1 MPYVTL
7 TRAQGNNRA
16 VIDGSVVPE
25 GFPLEFAQEAVLV
38 QGFRKMVRDLA
49 YDVSEMALTTY
60 LCAREHGVRFTA
72 LPVFLVRGF
81 HHGATLVRRDGSI
94 TAAKQLAGRRVG
106 VNRGYTVTTGVWG
119 RAILDTEGG
128 LDLDSVTWVRSD
140 DEHVAGYRPP
150 ANVVPAPSGRTLV
163 DLLKAGEL
171 DAVVGVGTDDPDLM
185 PLIPG
190 PGEAGFAALRE
201 RGLYPINHLVVVKD
215 DVLAAEPGIAAAVF
229 EAFAESKRR
238 YVERLRSGTVENA
251 TDRMYARVLAE
262 TGADPLPYGLEPNR
276 AVLEELMGHAVRQHI
291 LATPVPLEELF
302 APSTLDLAG

>member
-1 MPYVTL
+1 MNYVTL

-16 VIDGSVVPE
+16 VIDADVVPQ
-25 GFPLEFAQEAVLV
+25 GFPLQFAQEAVLV
-38 QGFRKMVRDLA
+38 QGFRKMVRNLA

-81 HHGATLVRRDGSI
+81 HHGAILVRSDDSI
-94 TAAKQLAGRRVG
+94 TEAGQLAGRRVG

-128 LDLDSVTWVRSD
+128 LDLDSVTWVRSG
-140 DEHVAGYRPP
+140 DEHVADYRPP
-150 ANVVPAPSGRTLV
+150 ANVVSAPEDRTLI
-163 DLLKAGEL
+163 DLLKEGEL
-171 DAVVGVGTDDPDLM
+171 DAVIGVATDDPDLT
-185 PLIPG
+185 PLVPD
-190 PGEAGFAALRE
+190 PEEAGFAALRK

-215 DVLAAEPGIAAAVF
+215 DVLATEPGIATAVF

-238 YVERLRSGTVENA
+238 YIEQLRAGTVENA

-262 TGADPLPYGLEPNR
+262 MGADPLPYGIEPNR
-276 AVLEELMGHAVRQHI
+276 AVLEELMGHAIRQHI
-291 LATPVPLEELF
+291 LAEPVPLESLF
-302 APSTLDLAG
+302 APSTLDLVG

>member
-1 MPYVTL
+1 MRCVTL

-16 VIDGSVVPE
+16 VIDGSVAPE

-60 LCAREHGVRFTA
+60 LCAREHGVRFNA
-72 LPVFLVRGF
+72 LPIFLVRGF
-81 HHGATLVRRDGSI
+81 HHGAILVRGDGSI
-94 TAAKQLAGRRVG
+94 TEAGQLSGRRVG

-119 RAILDTEGG
+119 RAILGTEGG
-128 LDLDSVTWVRSD
+128 LDLDSVTWVRSG

-150 ANVVPAPSGRTLV
+150 ANVVSAPAGRTLV

-171 DAVVGVGTDDPDLM
+171 DAVIGVDTDDPDLA
-185 PLIPG
+185 PLIADPV
-190 PGEAGFAALRE
+190 EAGFAALRS

-215 DVLAAEPGIAAAVF
+215 DVLAERPGIAAAVF

-238 YVERLRSGTVENA
+238 YVERLRSGEVADA

-276 AVLEELMGHAVRQHI
+276 AVLEELMGHAVRQRI
-291 LATPVPLEELF
+291 LAAPARIEDLF
-302 APSTLDLAG
+302 APATLKLAG

>member
-1 MPYVTL
+1 ML

-16 VIDGSVVPE
+16 LIDGDVVPR
-25 GFPLEFAQEAVLV
+25 GFAFEFAREAVLV

-81 HHGATLVRRDGSI
+81 HHGTILVRRDGSI
-94 TAAKQLAGRRVG
+94 TDARQLRRVG

-119 RAILDTEGG
+119 RAILATEGG
-128 LDLDSVTWVRSD
+128 LDLDSVTWVRSG
-140 DEHVAGYRPP
+140 DEHVATYRPP
-150 ANVVPAPSGRTLV
+150 ANVVSAPPGRTLI

-171 DAVVGVGTDDPDLM
+171 DAVVGVATDDPDVA
-185 PLIPG
+185 PLIPD
-190 PGEAGFAALRE
+190 PEEAGFAALRA
-201 RGLYPINHLVVVKD
+201 RGLYPINHLVVVRD
-215 DVLAAEPGIAAAVF
+215 DVLAAQPEIATAVF
-229 EAFAESKRR
+229 AAFAEAKRR
-238 YVERLRSGTVENA
+238 YVERLGSATPQNA

-276 AVLEELMGHAVRQHI
+276 AVLEELMDHAVRQHI
-291 LATPVPLEELF
+291 LTRPAPLDDLF
-302 APSTLDLAG
+302 APSTLDLVG

>member
-1 MPYVTL
+1 MRYVTL

-16 VIDGSVVPE
+16 VIDGSVVPQ
-25 GFPLEFAQEAVLV
+25 GFPLEFAQEAALV
-38 QGFRKMVRDLA
+38 QGFRKMVRNLA

-60 LCAREHGVRFTA
+60 LCAREHGVRFSA

-81 HHGATLVRRDGSI
+81 HHGAILVRRDGTI
-94 TAAKQLAGRRVG
+94 TGAKQLAGRRVG

-119 RAILDTEGG
+119 RAILGTEGG
-128 LDLDSVTWVRSD
+128 LDLDSVTWVRSG
-140 DEHVAGYRPP
+140 DEHVADYRQP
-150 ANVVPAPSGRTLV
+150 ANVVSAPSGRTLI

-171 DAVVGVGTDDPDLM
+171 DAVIGVDTDDPDVT
-185 PLIPG
+185 PLIANPG
-190 PGEAGFAALRE
+190 KAGFAALRE

-251 TDRMYARVLAE
+251 SDRMYARVLAE

-291 LATPVPLEELF
+291 LAAPVRLEDLF

>member
-1 MPYVTL
+1 MSYVTL
-7 TRAQGNNRA
+7 TRSQGNNRA
-16 VIDGSVVPE
+16 VIDGSVVPP

-38 QGFRKMVRDLA
+38 QGFRKMVRNLT

-81 HHGATLVRRDGSI
+81 HHGAILVRRDGSI
-94 TAAKQLAGRRVG
+94 TDAKQLTGRRVG

-119 RAILDTEGG
+119 RAILDVECG
-128 LDLDSVTWVRSD
+128 LDLDSVTWVRSG
-140 DEHVAGYRPP
+140 DEHVADYRPP
-150 ANVVPAPSGRTLV
+150 ANVVSAPVGRPLV
-163 DLLKAGEL
+163 DLLKEGEL
-171 DAVVGVGTDDPDLM
+171 DAVIGVDTDDPDVT
-185 PLIPG
+185 PLIPD

-215 DVLAAEPGIAAAVF
+215 GVLAAEPGIAAAVF

-238 YVERLRSGTVENA
+238 YVERLGSGTVENA

-276 AVLEELMGHAVRQHI
+276 AVLEELVGHAVRQHI
-291 LATPVPLEELF
+291 LAAPVPLEALF
-302 APSTLDLAG
+302 APTTLGLVG